1 MVLKTIPNHPYKQF
15 YSQYTER
22 EKRVLMLAEKLP
34 ISVDTKIHIKHTAKT
49 PDILITFFLCYI
61 LAKET

>member
-1 MVLKTIPNHPYKQF
+1 MCLKTHLNHPYKQF

-34 ISVDTKIHIKHTAKT
+34 ISVATKILSRKTAKT
-49 PDILITFFLCYI
+49 PANLIGRILHKLGYI
-61 LAKET
+61 